1 MWDITPITIL
11 LSATHLVNEIFL
23 LSLFPEE
30 QFNASMWQD
39 WSEGWKKNSLKKIKT
54 KEVGAD
60 DDAAPTSFLLLLK

>member
-1 MWDITPITIL
+1 MWDIPPITML

-30 QFNASMWQD
+30 QFNALMRQD
-39 WSEGWKKNSLKKIKT
+39 WSEGCKKNSLKKIKT

-60 DDAAPTSFLLLLK
+60 DDSAPTSFLFL